1 MLILDN
7 FLQEKSDQGEGITAE
22 EEQLARWGHPY
33 TVRRE
38 IEEKKRDLEKKR
50 GEKSR
55 KRGRLEA
62 RLPRYVCGY
71 FWCSYSYSIP
81 PFDDF

>member
-22 EEQLARWGHPY
+22 EEQLARWEDPY

-38 IEEKKRDLEKKR
+38 MKEKRR
-50 GEKSR
+50 GQ
-55 KRGRLEA
+55 
-62 RLPRYVCGY
+62 
-71 FWCSYSYSIP
+71 
-81 PFDDF
+81 